1 MTALIGPADNAGPAD
16 TSPSAPSAPRSAGG
30 SGDAVSD
37 GQPAVITSLGGGHG
51 LFQTLRAARACAPE
65 QINAIV
71 TVADDGGSSGRIR
84 AELGQI
90 PPGDLRMALAALT
103 DDDGEGVLWENL
115 LQHRF
120 AGHGAL
126 AGHALGNLVIVALTD
141 LLGTSQQALDK
152 IAELSGAKGRVL
164 PVCVEPLDLEAEVSG
179 LDADP
184 RVMRKVRGQV
194 AVAATPGQVR
204 RVSLIPESPHANP
217 EAVRAILDADL
228 VTLGPGSW
236 FSSVIPHILVP
247 EIVEAL
253 AETRATKAVILN
265 LTAEPGET
273 AGFSVERHIHVLRQ
287 HARDLRI
294 DQVIIDSGTFASP
307 SERAHI
313 ERAASTL
320 GAEVIFRDVRAEDG
334 RGRFSSIHDPA
345 KLCEAMLDS
354 YTANGHRRR
363 GGPGTGS

>member
-1 MTALIGPADNAGPAD
+1 MTEIL
-16 TSPSAPSAPRSAGG
+16 S
-30 SGDAVSD
+30 SD
-37 GQPAVITSLGGGHG
+37 GATVFDEHPAVITSLGGGHG
-51 LFQTLRAARACAPE
+51 LFQTLRAARACSPE

-103 DDDGEGVLWENL
+103 DDDEAGLLWENL

-120 AGHGAL
+120 GGHGAL

-141 LLGTSQQALDK
+141 LLGTSQAALDK
-152 IAELSGAKGRVL
+152 VAELSGARGRVL
-164 PVCVEPLDLEAEVSG
+164 PVCLEPLDLEAEVSG
-179 LDADP
+179 LDEDP
-184 RVMRKVRGQV
+184 RVMRPVRGQV

-204 RVSLIPESPHANP
+204 RVRLIPESPHANP
-217 EAVRAILDADL
+217 EAIAAILDADL

-247 EIVEAL
+247 EMVEAL
-253 AETRATKAVILN
+253 AQTRATKAVILN

-294 DQVIIDSGTFASP
+294 DQVIIDSCTFTSSA
-307 SERAHI
+307 ERAHI
-313 ERAASTL
+313 ERAAATL
-320 GAEVIFRDVRAEDG
+320 GAEVAFRDVRSEDG
-334 RGRFSSIHDPA
+334 RGRFTSVHDPA
-345 KLCEAMLDS
+345 KLCSALLGS
-354 YTANGHRRR
+354 YRANGHRRR
-363 GGPGTGS
+363 AGA